1 MTMPEP
7 QDKITI
13 PSEPLEAT
21 MTKRLIAA
29 AAATALG
36 ASAASA
42 EPPTIPPEF
51 WGEWCTPQQD
61 PNDAN
66 KSWYTLPSQTRNGL
80 CIEVLAIFKEGF
92 RFNAGA
98 TGSGYK
104 QCTPTE
110 IEFIQ
115 SNAGPSGTGYTIKVT
130 AFCVREFRSPDVKTF
145 EIHRDQGRLSVTNLP
160 RN

>member
-1 MTMPEP
+1 MPEP

-29 AAATALG
+29 AAAIALG
-36 ASAASA
+36 VCAASA
-42 EPPTIPPEF
+42 EPPIIPPEF
-51 WGEWCTPQQD
+51 WGEWCTPQQH
-61 PNDAN
+61 PTDAN

-80 CIEVLAIFKEGF
+80 CIQVLAIFKDAF

-98 TGSGYK
+98 TGNGYE
-104 QCTPTE
+104 QCRPTG
-110 IEFIQ
+110 IE
-115 SNAGPSGTGYTIKVT
+115 STNNAGSSGTGDTIKVT
-130 AFCVREFRSPDVKTF
+130 ASCGREFQSPEIKTF
-145 EIHRDQGRLSVTNLP
+145 EIHRDAGRLSVTKLP

>member
-80 CIEVLAIFKEGF
+80 CIQVLAIFKEGF

-98 TGSGYK
+98 TGNGYE
-104 QCTPTE
+104 QCRPTE
-110 IEFIQ
+110 IEFTK
-115 SNAGPSGTGYTIKVT
+115 NAGPSGTGYTIKVI
-130 AFCVREFRSPDVKTF
+130 AFCFEEFRSPDEVKTF